1 MNQEAYS
8 LIEGVLSQKRQ
19 APHAVN
25 SLTGSDFD
33 RMTPEECLAKSR
45 VTASTLL
52 SPMEPLLRLY
62 GVPCL
67 YRGELVAVCGKAKSG
82 KTLFLSMMMACC
94 LSRKVLALERHTETT
109 DPTDGCSGSLR
120 SKSEENLEENLS
132 KDATD
137 MEPLRVL
144 WIDTEQSQQ
153 STQDIMVNRIIPLVR
168 GHTESDVGGHAETT
182 EITDSSNPAVGDIDA
197 CLFAYNLRGMGFEKR
212 RELVKAA
219 IELVEADLVVID
231 GIKDLMTDINDAVQ
245 ATAIIEQLM
254 ALAQH
259 HRCCM
264 VCVLHQNKSEADHN
278 MRGSIGTELTNKAFE
293 VYSCEYIADS
303 DAFKVSQRLSRRDHI
318 KRKLYYRLDDK
329 GLPVDCEE
337 PLEQPRDGN
346 GRWTK
351 VPRAAERG
359 LSCEQLRKLFTDAME
374 GRTQRPFGQLM
385 AVALKRCGVVDAQS
399 YYGYVKEAEELG
411 IIHKVAHPE
420 TGVTWVELADS
431 ELPF

>member
-1 MNQEAYS
+1 
-8 LIEGVLSQKRQ
+8 
-19 APHAVN
+19 
-25 SLTGSDFD
+25 
-33 RMTPEECLAKSR
+33 
-45 VTASTLL
+45 
-52 SPMEPLLRLY
+52 
-62 GVPCL
+62 
-67 YRGELVAVCGKAKSG
+67 
-82 KTLFLSMMMACC
+82 
-94 LSRKVLALERHTETT
+94 
-109 DPTDGCSGSLR
+109 
-120 SKSEENLEENLS
+120 
-132 KDATD
+132 
-137 MEPLRVL
+137 
-144 WIDTEQSQQ
+144 
-153 STQDIMVNRIIPLVR
+153 MVNRIIPLVR
-168 GHTESDVGGHAETT
+168 GHTDSDVGGHTETTEITESDAGGHT

-303 DAFKVSQRLSRRDHI
+303 DAFKVSQRLSRREHI

-351 VPRAAERG
+351 VPRAAEKG

-399 YYGYVKEAEELG
+399 YYGYVKEAEEQG
-411 IIHKVAHPE
+411 IIRRVAHPE

>member
-94 LSRKVLALERHTETT
+94 VSRKVLALEREGHTESTE
-109 DPTDGCSGSLR
+109 S
-120 SKSEENLEENLS
+120 
-132 KDATD
+132 TD
-137 MEPLRVL
+137 MKPLRVL

-168 GHTESDVGGHAETT
+168 GHTESVVG
-182 EITDSSNPAVGDIDA
+182 GDIDA
-197 CLFAYNLRGMGFEKR
+197 CLFAYNLRGMVFEKR

-303 DAFKVSQRLSRRDHI
+303 DAFKVSQRLSRREHI

-385 AVALKRCGVVDAQS
+385 AVALKRCGVVDAQA
-399 YYGYVKEAEELG
+399 YYGYVKEAEEQG
-411 IIHKVAHPE
+411 IIRRVAHPE